1 MSRRSVCTGQTDWAT
16 CGSDFQRSVFS
27 RGVPDEPP
35 IFRTGFEAMRTRY
48 EFVLAGAS
56 RTLLES
62 AAEEA
67 RIEVEAC
74 EDRLSLFRPG
84 STISRINA
92 AAGLGGKP
100 VRIDPLTMQL
110 LQTAAAIHQ
119 RSGGVFDPT
128 IGALMKAWGF
138 RDAAAPPLP
147 PGPALGMQHLLLDA
161 DAGTAWLRCDAERG
175 TLDLGAI
182 AKGHALDLAAA
193 RLRELGVTCGLLH
206 AGTSSILALDAPPG
220 TPGWRIAIA
229 APPSEST
236 GGDPPGRCG
245 VVTLRH
251 AALGVSAPHGRTV
264 TGPAG
269 QAWGHV
275 MDPRTGKP
283 AATAQLAA
291 AVCGSAAAADAWST
305 ALLVMGTAGLHAAP
319 DEVWARL
326 IVGGSGEI
334 LSSVSSGG
342 PTFAGTGT
350 DTQVSW
356 CTLEVGA

>member
-1 MSRRSVCTGQTDWAT
+1 
-16 CGSDFQRSVFS
+16 
-27 RGVPDEPP
+27 
-35 IFRTGFEAMRTRY
+35 MRTRY

-56 RTLLES
+56 HSLLES

-67 RIEVEAC
+67 RIEIESC

-84 STISRINA
+84 SVISRINA
-92 AAGLGGKP
+92 AAGPSGKP
-100 VRIDPLTMQL
+100 VRVDPLTMQL

-119 RSGGVFDPT
+119 RSDGAFDPT
-128 IGALMKAWGF
+128 VGTLMKAWGF
-138 RDAAAPPLP
+138 RDGAAPPLP
-147 PGPALGMQHLLLDA
+147 QGPAQGMRHLLLDA
-161 DAGTAWLRCDAERG
+161 DAGTAWLRCEAEHG

-220 TPGWRIAIA
+220 APGWRIAIA
-229 APPSEST
+229 APPPEST
-236 GGDPPGRCG
+236 GGVLPGRCG

-264 TGPAG
+264 IGPEGRAL
-269 QAWGHV
+269 GHV
-275 MDPRTGKP
+275 MDPHTGKP
-283 AATAQLAA
+283 AATARLAA

-305 ALLVMGTAGLHAAP
+305 ALLVMGASGMEVAP

-334 LSSVSSGG
+334 LSSVGSGG
-342 PTFAGTGT
+342 LSSPVAGA
-350 DTQVSW
+350 DPQVSW